1 VFGPGGGSEASF
13 NAGASITVL
22 IALTDG
28 LSAAPSCVP
37 DSGTTG
43 ETNNLNLGPCT
54 TSGGSTPSVMFTE
67 TE

>member
-1 VFGPGGGSEASF
+1 
-13 NAGASITVL
+13 VL